1 MSQYNPYDFTIN
13 KCRSEVHI
21 RNRAR
26 KGKKTLTTIE
36 GLASDLDLEKIAK
49 AIRKNYK
56 TAASVVAIKRNK
68 KETKKDNDKKDIQ
81 YIIQIS
87 GDKREQCK
95 EFLTITNIIDSDQDK
110 LIMHG
115 AE

>member
-36 GLASDLDLEKIAK
+36 GLASDLDLKKIAK

-56 TAASVVAIKRNK
+56 TAASVVAVKEKSKKGIKNDTI
-68 KETKKDNDKKDIQ
+68 KETK

-87 GDKREQCK
+87 GDKRDQCK
-95 EFLTITNIIDSDQDK
+95 DFLTTTNIIDPDQDK